1 MINKFSLKFGDFL
14 FNNAFPIYNILYP
27 IFKSRSDR
35 SEIDLIKRIVKSGNV
50 VLDIGGNIGF
60 YTKILS
66 GLVGP
71 KGIVYT
77 FEPDDINFKR
87 LKLNTSTLKN
97 VRLIHKAVSCDN
109 AGVTLY
115 KSNTLNVDHRTYA
128 HDDTDFHE
136 DIESTSIDA
145 LFQNQQVDF
154 IKMDIQGYE
163 MQALRGMV
171 NTLRKNMPIII
182 MEYWPHGL
190 KSAGESPIELITFLK
205 NIGYEIKEIIHGIPN
220 EISFDIE
227 SSLEWHS
234 DKFTNIFASKKG
246 D

>member
-1 MINKFSLKFGDFL
+1 MINKFSIKFGDFL
-14 FNNAFPIYNILYP
+14 FKHAFPIYNTLYT

-35 SEIDLIKRIVKSGNV
+35 SEIDLIKRTVKPGNV

-66 GLVGP
+66 NLVGP
-71 KGIVYT
+71 NGLVYT
-77 FEPDDINFKR
+77 FEPDAINFQR
-87 LKLNTSTLKN
+87 LKQNTITLKN
-97 VRLIHKAVSCDN
+97 VQLINKAVSYHN
-109 AGVTLY
+109 AGVILY

-136 DIESTSIDA
+136 DIESISIDE
-145 LFQNQQVDF
+145 LFKNQSIDF

-163 MQALRGMV
+163 MQALRGMI
-171 NTLRKNMPIII
+171 NTLRKNMPVFI

-190 KSAGESPIELITFLK
+190 KSAGESPIEMVAFLESL
-205 NIGYEIKEIIHGIPN
+205 GYEIKEIIGGIPT
-220 EISFDIE
+220 EISFNIE
-227 SSLEWHS
+227 SSIGWGS
-234 DKFTNIFASKKG
+234 DKFTNIFASKKR